1 MTLQIHSH
9 TIQRE
14 GFVLGNSSCLKIQR
28 FERNLLHH
36 LTPFIVVYLLQLG
49 KFFTA
54 DFLHLGISFLGKG
67 GAGGAGVSR
76 FSTAEAEFL
85 LDATFAF
92 FWGELGDLD
101 GVDDHGIRVMDFRGQ
116 GVGKGVVRLVG
127 SLGVLS
133 GNVVSSLPLDLESSG
148 LFVPVVDG
156 GRDGVHRHDS
166 THQCRWDSCREI
178 SN

>member
-28 FERNLLHH
+28 FERNFSHH
-36 LTPFIVVYLLQLG
+36 FVLFIVVYLLQLG
-49 KFFTA
+49 KFFAA

-67 GAGGAGVSR
+67 RAGSAGVSR
-76 FSTAEAEFL
+76 FSTTEAEFL

-101 GVDDHGIRVMDFRGQ
+101 SVDDHGVGVMYFRA
-116 GVGKGVVRLVG
+116 
-127 SLGVLS
+127 
-133 GNVVSSLPLDLESSG
+133 
-148 LFVPVVDG
+148 
-156 GRDGVHRHDS
+156 
-166 THQCRWDSCREI
+166 
-178 SN
+178 